1 MLTINISLP
10 PIWLEKTTS
19 FPLYSP
25 LEAPQATRLF
35 TLGHTKPSGLIFCS
49 LPSVAHAWMP
59 PFSLGRFTVPTLLCS
74 FTPQGSG
81 VFRVLSLEGL
91 HTAPPFCLCL
101 PSPDQTQRR
110 QHPICETSQLLA
122 PPRTQCVPP
131 RQQASGSVPIA
142 ICLSHLQVS
151 CSWGSKTSSLHA
163 LSTHRRCSTNI

>member
-1 MLTINISLP
+1 MRAATCSMLGTQEMLTINISLP

-35 TLGHTKPSGLIFCS
+35 TLGHSKPSGLIFCS

-110 QHPICETSQLLA
+110 QHPICETSQLLVS
-122 PPRTQCVPP
+122 PRT
-131 RQQASGSVPIA
+131 
-142 ICLSHLQVS
+142 
-151 CSWGSKTSSLHA
+151 
-163 LSTHRRCSTNI
+163 